1 MTVSSSSEQAK
12 KARSR
17 ITKKVRFEV
26 FKRDSFKCQYCGAS
40 SPDVVLHVDH
50 IKPVYEGGG
59 SDMLNL
65 ITACQPCN
73 SGKGKRKLTD
83 NSSIKKQMTQLQELN
98 AKREQLEMMIDWRK
112 GLEALSDQTANF
124 IKSAIER
131 KMNGFSIN
139 ENGLSHI
146 SKWNRQFTFEEIL
159 SAIDRAADKKLCNG
173 IDSKSAQE
181 FFDLIPKLAATAK
194 MPEHQQ
200 KQLYVR
206 GILKNRVYVNDRQ
219 VMPIIKSWHDNG
231 FSMDSLVEF
240 AKTVK
245 SWTAFKIYVEQHIE
259 AKNHG

>member
-1 MTVSSSSEQAK
+1 
-12 KARSR
+12 
-17 ITKKVRFEV
+17 
-26 FKRDSFKCQYCGAS
+26 
-40 SPDVVLHVDH
+40 
-50 IKPVYEGGG
+50 
-59 SDMLNL
+59 
-65 ITACQPCN
+65 
-73 SGKGKRKLTD
+73 
-83 NSSIKKQMTQLQELN
+83 
-98 AKREQLEMMIDWRK
+98 
-112 GLEALSDQTANF
+112 
-124 IKSAIER
+124 
-131 KMNGFSIN
+131 MNGFSIN